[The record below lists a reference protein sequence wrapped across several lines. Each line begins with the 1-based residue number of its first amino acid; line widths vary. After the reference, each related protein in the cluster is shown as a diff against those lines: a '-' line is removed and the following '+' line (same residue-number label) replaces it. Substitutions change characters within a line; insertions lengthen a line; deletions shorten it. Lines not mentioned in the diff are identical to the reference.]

1 MLGKHKRAA
10 VEDPKKTLH
19 ETFFVSPSPILTS
32 YWTCDCLKWETTWDE
47 NNERTQGKEGKKK
60 SLLEPFTNH
69 NGKKEGEKKKEILLE
84 PLFTTT
90 KGEKGKEKKLA
101 WTFT

>member
-1 MLGKHKRAA
+1 
-10 VEDPKKTLH
+10 
-19 ETFFVSPSPILTS
+19 
-32 YWTCDCLKWETTWDE
+32 
-47 NNERTQGKEGKKK
+47 
-60 SLLEPFTNH
+60 
-69 NGKKEGEKKKEILLE
+69 LLE